1 MDCSYAVKLQAHNL
15 PDPHKDTKVR
25 SLVIFY
31 TLLLSKSSPLSAALC
46 QQQSAGHAGHSD
58 HKFGEPSRARNSR
71 GRHGI
76 QGHTGKCCRL
86 FCPSHLS
93 RAVCVYIVRPCMRDI
108 YLILREE
115 KCGRQIRTATQ
126 SFRSPVPREFMHS
139 PH

>member
-1 MDCSYAVKLQAHNL
+1 MDCSYAVKLQAQNF

-31 TLLLSKSSPLSAALC
+31 TLLLSKSSLLRRPLPAAVRWALATPIINLESPVARAVVVATAYRDT
-46 QQQSAGHAGHSD
+46 QENVVGFFVPAT
-58 HKFGEPSRARNSR
+58 SRA
-71 GRHGI
+71 
-76 QGHTGKCCRL
+76 Q
-86 FCPSHLS
+86 
-93 RAVCVYIVRPCMRDI
+93 CVYIVRPCMRDI

-126 SFRSPVPREFMHS
+126 SFRPPVPREFMHS